1 MSPWIV
7 DLGAFVH
14 MTGGAIIFQNYTP
27 CSRDYMVCIADGS
40 LSKVVGTGYVAI
52 SKDVTLDSVLL
63 VPILDCNL
71 LFISKLT

>member
-1 MSPWIV
+1 
-7 DLGAFVH
+7 
-14 MTGGAIIFQNYTP
+14 MTRDATNFQNYTP
-27 CSRDYMVCIADGS
+27 CFGDYTIRRDDGS